1 MWFKNLL
8 FSNSV
13 SGRIFLL
20 MLVLIQI
27 WKGIY
32 PAMTDVRSD
41 FPNYYVS
48 SKLLLEGKDLSGL
61 YSNTTFNDLIHSY
74 GIDQEGKF
82 APFPPPTAFIM
93 LPIAGFQPIIA
104 KRIWT
109 SINILLLYGVIVLF
123 SKISKLNLQQSATLV
138 LLSGVALFNN
148 FYLGQVYLLVL
159 FMWMLA
165 WLQAEKRSGWS
176 GLLLAFGIAIKYFPI
191 VTLSAFLIRK
201 NFKVIVATGISLVG
215 IVILSIIIIGI
226 KPCNDFINSV
236 LFDHLNGKLEG
247 QNPYAFAFQSWNS
260 LALNLFSKDVIFNPN
275 PVFDWPNG
283 MLIFKAVVFLAL
295 ISTLIYT
302 LYKLRNHS
310 DLPSYS
316 IVFLSLFALAFSP
329 ASASYH
335 LLLLLFPV
343 AILFGLQ
350 KGNERFIAFL
360 ICWLFIFGF
369 SGIVFDFI
377 NSKIHFL
384 PFQFYRLILLNSFF
398 LIISTLIMK
407 SSRHS
412 VISSCP
418 DSNRD

>member
-1 MWFKNLL
+1 
-8 FSNSV
+8 
-13 SGRIFLL
+13 

-48 SKLLLEGKDLSGL
+48 SKLLLEGKDLSGI

-82 APFPPPTAFIM
+82 APFPPPTVFVM
-93 LPIAGFQPIIA
+93 LPVAGFPPITA

-109 SINILLLYGVIVLF
+109 CINILLLYGVIVLF
-123 SKISKLNLQQSATLV
+123 SKISKLNLQQSASVV
-138 LLSGVALFNN
+138 LLSGIALYNN

-159 FMWMLA
+159 LMWMIA
-165 WLQAEKRSGWS
+165 WMQAEKRSGWS
-176 GLLLAFGIAIKYFPI
+176 GFLLASGIAIKYFPV
-191 VTLSAFLIRK
+191 VTLPAFLIRK
-201 NFKVIVATGISLVG
+201 NFKAIVATLISLIG
-215 IVILSIIIIGI
+215 IALLSIIIIGT

-260 LALNLFSKDVIFNPN
+260 LALNLFSNDSIINPN

-283 MLIFKAVVFLAL
+283 VIILKAIVFVGL

-302 LYKLRNHS
+302 LHRLNNHP
-310 DLPSYS
+310 DLSAYS
-316 IVFLSLFALAFSP
+316 VVFLSLCALAFSP

-343 AILFGLQ
+343 ALLIGLQ
-350 KGNERFIAFL
+350 KENERFIAFL
-360 ICWLFIFGF
+360 ICSLFVFGF
-369 SGIVFDFI
+369 SGIVFDFV
-377 NSKIHFL
+377 NSKISFL
-384 PFQFYRLILLNSFF
+384 PFQFYRLILLNLFF
-398 LIISTLIMK
+398 VMTAIFVVKYARS
-407 SSRHS
+407 
-412 VISSCP
+412 
-418 DSNRD
+418 DA

>member
-48 SKLLLEGKDLSGL
+48 SKLLLEGKNLSGL

-93 LPIAGFQPIIA
+93 LPVAGFQPITA

-109 SINILLLYGVIVLF
+109 CINILLLYGVIVLF
-123 SKISKLNLQQSATLV
+123 SKISKLNLQQSASIV
-138 LLSGVALFNN
+138 LLSGIALYNN

-159 FMWMLA
+159 LMWMFA
-165 WLQAEKRSGWS
+165 WIQAEKRSGWS

-191 VTLSAFLIRK
+191 VTLPAFLIRK
-201 NFKVIVATGISLVG
+201 NFKVIVATVISLVG

-260 LALNLFSKDVIFNPN
+260 LALNLFLKEEIINPN

-335 LLLLLFPV
+335 LLLVLFPI
-343 AILFGLQ
+343 ALLIGLQ
-350 KGNERFIAFL
+350 KQNERFIAFL
-360 ICWLFIFGF
+360 ICSLFVFGF
-369 SGIVFDFI
+369 SGIVFDFV
-377 NSKIHFL
+377 NSKISFL
-384 PFQFYRLILLNSFF
+384 PFRFYRLILMNGFF
-398 LIISTLIMK
+398 IVASIKVLGMKNDLKNII
-407 SSRHS
+407 
-412 VISSCP
+412 
-418 DSNRD
+418 

>member
-48 SKLLLEGKDLSGL
+48 SKLLLEGKNLSGL

-93 LPIAGFQPIIA
+93 LPVAGFQPITA

-109 SINILLLYGVIVLF
+109 CINILLLYGVIVLF
-123 SKISKLNLQQSATLV
+123 SKISKLNLQQSASIV
-138 LLSGVALFNN
+138 LLSGIALYNN

-159 FMWMLA
+159 LMWMFA
-165 WLQAEKRSGWS
+165 WIQAEKRSGWS

-191 VTLSAFLIRK
+191 VTLPAYLIRK

-260 LALNLFSKDVIFNPN
+260 LALNLFLKEEIINPN

-283 MLIFKAVVFLAL
+283 KLIFKAVVFLAL

-335 LLLLLFPV
+335 LLLVLFPI
-343 AILFGLQ
+343 ALLIGLQ
-350 KGNERFIAFL
+350 KQNERFIAFL
-360 ICWLFIFGF
+360 ICSLFVFGF
-369 SGIVFDFI
+369 SGIVFDFV
-377 NSKIHFL
+377 NSKISFL
-384 PFQFYRLILLNSFF
+384 PFRFYRLILMNGFF
-398 LIISTLIMK
+398 IVASIKVLGMKNDLKNII
-407 SSRHS
+407 
-412 VISSCP
+412 
-418 DSNRD
+418 

>member
-1 MWFKNLL
+1 MMWFKNLL

-20 MLVLIQI
+20 MLVLTQI

-61 YSNTTFNDLIHSY
+61 YSNKTFNDLIHSY

-93 LPIAGFQPIIA
+93 LPVAGFQPITA

-109 SINILLLYGVIVLF
+109 CINILLLCGVIVLF
-123 SKISKLNLQQSATLV
+123 SNISKLNLLQSASIV

-159 FMWMLA
+159 LMWMFA

-176 GLLLAFGIAIKYFPI
+176 GLLLAFGIGIKYFPI
-191 VTLSAFLIRK
+191 VTLPAFLIRK

-215 IVILSIIIIGI
+215 IIGLSIIIIGI

-247 QNPYAFAFQSWNS
+247 QSSYAFAFQSWNS
-260 LALNLFSKDVIFNPN
+260 LALNLFSIDPIINPH
-275 PVFDWPNG
+275 PVFHWENG
-283 MLIFKAVVFLAL
+283 VLILKAIIFLGL
-295 ISTLIYT
+295 ISTLFYT
-302 LYKLRNHS
+302 LYKLRNHEN
-310 DLPSYS
+310 LAAYS
-316 IVFLSLFALAFSP
+316 IVFLSLFTLAFSP

-343 AILFGLQ
+343 ALLIGLQ
-350 KGNERFIAFL
+350 KENERFIAFL
-360 ICWLFIFGF
+360 ICSLFVFGF
-369 SGIVFDFI
+369 SGIVFDFV

-384 PFQFYRLILLNSFF
+384 PFQFYRLILLNLFF
-398 LIISTLIMK
+398 VITAFQMLITDKPSIHRKENTG
-407 SSRHS
+407 
-412 VISSCP
+412 
-418 DSNRD
+418 